1 MMLLVVIKKTAESFL
16 LIKERSV
23 KKVVCFVR
31 GGRGG
36 EIEKILP
43 TDRAVPALF

>member
-16 LIKERSV
+16 LIKERSG

-31 GGRGG
+31 GGG
-36 EIEKILP
+36 EKIEKILP